1 MSSIASFSGESSPIY
16 VPVKTLNAEES
27 LKYVESEV
35 KRYEQLRKVAYNTQ
49 EYQKAKVYEDAQ
61 NTKWQLGAIKTSQQ
75 EVANAL
81 IGSAFLVSVL
91 GVIEI
96 ITAGFSGIRWG
107 INRINKSRNR
117 KEKAVETSK
126 PLIRRQ
132 HARDW
137 QKCPY

>member
-1 MSSIASFSGESSPIY
+1 MSSIVSFSDEPSPIY

-35 KRYEQLRKVAYNTQ
+35 ERYEQLRKVAYNTQ
-49 EYQKAKVYEDAQ
+49 EHQKAKVYGDAQ
-61 NTKWQLGAIKTSQQ
+61 NTKGQLGAIQASQK
-75 EVANAL
+75 EIANAL
-81 IGSAFLVSVL
+81 IASAFIVSVL
-91 GVIEI
+91 GIIEI

-117 KEKAVETSK
+117 KEEAAETSMR
-126 PLIRRQ
+126 LIRRQ